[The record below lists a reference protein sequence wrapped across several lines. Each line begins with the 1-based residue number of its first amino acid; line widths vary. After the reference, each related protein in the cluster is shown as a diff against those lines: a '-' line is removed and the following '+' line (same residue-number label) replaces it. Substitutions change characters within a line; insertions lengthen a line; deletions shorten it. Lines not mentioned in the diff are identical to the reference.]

1 MRHRCQ
7 DTPTRAVYAEGGA
20 VPINT
25 DVKSEGT
32 EIADTKTHRHVI
44 MALLVLRAGSS
55 CHRGGRLNFLFL
67 GLISLRTQRQQAVE
81 AMSFQGNRGEVD
93 SQVGHEIP
101 EADDGAQVV
110 QLTQIQVAQIVSN
123 AVSQA
128 LTHQI
133 QQFQTPIKFDVP
145 AFEGDSTASS
155 LTWSQRVLYQARASG
170 FEDELVAAEGDV
182 CMCICTYAYLLE
194 GRRQKTVYR
203 HGSVPQRGT
212 HEYTL
217 TFEPLSRR

>member
-1 MRHRCQ
+1 MRHCCQ
-7 DTPTRAVYAEGGA
+7 DTPTRAVYAEGGV

-32 EIADTKTHRHVI
+32 EITDTKNHTNVI
-44 MALLVLRAGSS
+44 TALLVLRAGSS
-55 CHRGGRLNFLFL
+55 CHRGGSLNFLFL

-81 AMSFQGNRGEVD
+81 AMSFQGTRGEVD

-110 QLTQIQVAQIVSN
+110 QLTQIQIAQIVSN

-133 QQFQTPIKFDVP
+133 QQFQIPIKFDVP
-145 AFEGDSTASS
+145 AFEGDSTATS
-155 LTWSQRVLYQARASG
+155 LTWSQRVLYQARAGG
-170 FEDELVAAEGDV
+170 FEDELIAAEGDV
-182 CMCICTYAYLLE
+182 CMYLCMYVYLL
-194 GRRQKTVYR
+194 RADARKRYTAMVPR
-203 HGSVPQRGT
+203 HKGVHMNTP
-212 HEYTL
+212 
-217 TFEPLSRR
+217 